1 MGSRRG
7 RARQTQGYTITVN
20 EFPTVTRLVGCIS
33 DVYKYVE
40 VKNDCSRPA
49 FIRHI
54 FFDIWSLLDACSV

>member
-1 MGSRRG
+1 VMS
-7 RARQTQGYTITVN
+7 
-20 EFPTVTRLVGCIS
+20 FPVTRLVGCIS

-49 FIRHI
+49 FIQHI